1 MSRPVVYI
9 HRLLW
14 CPYDLYMDEENEQL
28 LASFADVVNDG
39 RREEPVSPEDMARR
53 LDGVSGILSMNG
65 SCIDEITPEVLRQVG
80 TVKVA
85 TVSHWWEQYNDVV
98 PDWRE
103 AGVEVIDASDACNQA
118 VAEWTVGAAIAGLR
132 RFDEFDRQMKSGV
145 EWPVREHVAD
155 QLNGSTFGMVA
166 LGKVGKWVARYLRV
180 FDCRV
185 LCYDPC
191 LSEQQAAEHGVELA
205 DLDTVLSQSDV
216 VSLHAPVL
224 PETTEMIG
232 ARELSL
238 IKDGALFLNC
248 ARAALLDND
257 AFRAEMQKKRFR
269 AYLDVYQPEPPPLED
284 VLRKLDNVVLT
295 PHCAG
300 HTTKM
305 FLRCG
310 RFAIEALKEHFT
322 EHGMLD

>member
-28 LASFADVVNDG
+28 LASFADVINDG
-39 RREEPVSPEDMARR
+39 RRAEPVSPDDMARR
-53 LDGVSGILSMNG
+53 LEGVSGILSLNG
-65 SCIDEITPEVLRQVG
+65 SCADEITPEALRRAG
-80 TVKVA
+80 TVKA
-85 TVSHWWEQYNDVV
+85 ASVSHWWEQYNDLVAG
-98 PDWRE
+98 WRE
-103 AGVEVIDASDACNQA
+103 AGVEVIDASDACSQA
-118 VAEWTVGAAIAGLR
+118 VAEWTIGAAIAGLR
-132 RFDEFDRQMKSGV
+132 RFDEFDRRMKSGV

-185 LCYDPC
+185 LCHDPY
-191 LSEQQAAEHGVELA
+191 LSEEQAAEHGVELA
-205 DLDTVLSQSDV
+205 DLDTVLSESNV

-224 PETTEMIG
+224 PETTGMIG

-238 IKDGALFLNC
+238 IRDGALFLNC

-269 AYLDVYQPEPPPLED
+269 AYLDVYQPEPPPLDD
-284 VLRKLDNVVLT
+284 VLRTLDNVVMT

-310 RFAIEALKEHFT
+310 RFAIEALREAL
-322 EHGMLD
+322 GA